1 LISVAEA
8 KQYRQTDMLV
18 MLVHDGDDVCSG
30 VFQRQWAGLV
40 ALDERGCTAL
50 HHCATNHQTL
60 VIDLVLA
67 HWLDRGTGSQ
77 TPSSL
82 LETRDHDGLTA
93 LAHAVV
99 AGNQPISEHLLVQRY
114 NQPITKHL
122 LQLGADASCH
132 DNQRRTL
139 MHFAT
144 CTSTYQ
150 QLVLSF

>member
-1 LISVAEA
+1 
-8 KQYRQTDMLV
+8 

-30 VFQRQWAGLV
+30 VFQRQWAGLA

-50 HHCATNHQTL
+50 HHCATNRQTL

-67 HWLDRGTGSQ
+67 HWLDRGTGSE

-99 AGNQPISEHLLVQRY
+99 AG